1 MVDGIANS
9 LFRFDKKDIPVFY
22 DENTEK
28 ITFYFD
34 DEGVAIPDNMD
45 VVIVKRLG
53 LLTDGVVLYKLSV
66 PLFNTCAIIDGNT
79 LVNVAQGIQHSDVDY
94 YIRDYKPGS
103 KYNEMHLQ
111 FAELNSFLPSISR
124 ANNEEKQIVF
134 FKGKD
139 QIYNFEIDFK
149 GKKIDVSFDVRTKA
163 TSTYQTTAETF
174 SELTL
179 KFPETSDIDSLIELY
194 IRTRNFFAF
203 VCNRQNIALRDAILI
218 GSYMGKGIDEEK
230 RIIKENVPKI

>member
-45 VVIVKRLG
+45 IVIVKRLG

-66 PLFNTCAIIDGNT
+66 PLFNTCAIIDGDT

-94 YIRDYKPGS
+94 K
-103 KYNEMHLQ
+103 
-111 FAELNSFLPSISR
+111 
-124 ANNEEKQIVF
+124 
-134 FKGKD
+134 
-139 QIYNFEIDFK
+139 
-149 GKKIDVSFDVRTKA
+149 
-163 TSTYQTTAETF
+163 
-174 SELTL
+174 
-179 KFPETSDIDSLIELY
+179 
-194 IRTRNFFAF
+194 
-203 VCNRQNIALRDAILI
+203 
-218 GSYMGKGIDEEK
+218 
-230 RIIKENVPKI
+230 VPRLLE